1 MDIPFNVD
9 VPDAAGKNKKQDRA
23 EKDAKKKCLSF
34 FAPDKKEG
42 QAMLFQN
49 MNLYFCFFMYG
60 RKKKEMADGKI
71 AEQTAVLPPGK
82 LPHIHSSASA
92 KIQKAFSLLSL
103 YSDLY
108 IA

>member
-1 MDIPFNVD
+1 
-9 VPDAAGKNKKQDRA
+9 
-23 EKDAKKKCLSF
+23 
-34 FAPDKKEG
+34 
-42 QAMLFQN
+42 
-49 MNLYFCFFMYG
+49 MYG

-71 AEQTAVLPPGK
+71 ADQTAVLPPGK